1 MTSSKTTH
9 IYIPGVEAVMLIYK
23 FKFKLMALDLD
34 RLRC

>member
-9 IYIPGVEAVMLIYK
+9 IYIPGVEAVIYK

-34 RLRC
+34 RC